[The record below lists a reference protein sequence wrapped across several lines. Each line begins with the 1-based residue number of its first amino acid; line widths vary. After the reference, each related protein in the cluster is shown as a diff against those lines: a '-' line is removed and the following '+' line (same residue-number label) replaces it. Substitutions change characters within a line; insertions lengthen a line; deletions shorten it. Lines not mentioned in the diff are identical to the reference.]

1 LEEETMSNIPAPSSG
16 YSDYGYSGGSLRSHF
31 VDDPYGSYGA
41 GDGGYQSADINAYKQ
56 QLQAYYQNLM
66 SVYQSLQAGDPRRA
80 QCQQYLQMSLQYAQ
94 QVGLQ
99 LQGAPGIGNEW
110 DPNAGAMAGGQSLPG
125 TPTYQDSTHCVFDEG
140 NSTSFAVKQSDANTK
155 QFDIYAKDNTLQV
168 PSNAASV
175 SVVQTTEG
183 SDVKWEVTITF
194 PNGTTRKVVYHH
206 VDREGFNLDIQTGDT
221 SQVTK
226 DASVTGGSNADKLS
240 TSELGS
246 GPSST
251 QRAGDAPTRTED
263 GKDIYDG
270 ASFDISPAPGT
281 GNETVVYASGDVT
294 VTPNS
299 NEEVY
304 VLDFQPT
311 PSPGNYVMKV
321 YANAADKAANK
332 IKDTITIDAGLVDH
346 VSFAGD
352 PTRISYGPG
361 LAVAGHPD
369 QLDTAK
375 PGAGKV
381 TAAGTS
387 ITDGMPLDPNNL
399 TDTAPNS
406 VVGNVATYNNST
418 DVDVHAYYDDA
429 VNVHNITAPG
439 EVTIHGTSF
448 ADTMEVTSYSEGP
461 PRQWTIKVYKD
472 GIHDA
477 AHTETFNITGG
488 ANTKIKL
495 DVLDIGSVETHGKS
509 GTAANLEAASIQLAG
524 SEPSS

>member
-1 LEEETMSNIPAPSSG
+1 MSNIPAPSSG

-41 GDGGYQSADINAYKQ
+41 GDGGYQSADVDAYKQ

-110 DPNAGAMAGGQSLPG
+110 DPNSGVMGGQSLPG

-155 QFDIYAKDNTLQV
+155 QFDIYANDNTLQV

-194 PNGTTRKVVYHH
+194 PNGSTRKVVYHH

-221 SQVTK
+221 SQVSP
-226 DASVTGGSNADKLS
+226 DVSVTGGGHADKL
-240 TSELGS
+240 TKSELGS
-246 GPSST
+246 GPTSS
-251 QRAGDAPTRTED
+251 QQAGDPPTRMD
-263 GKDIYDG
+263 GDNRVYDG
-270 ASFDISPAPGT
+270 SSFDISPVPDGT
-281 GNETVVYASGDVT
+281 NKETKVLASGDVT
-294 VTPNS
+294 ITPNS
-299 NEEVY
+299 NEEI
-304 VLDFQPT
+304 
-311 PSPGNYVMKV
+311 YVMDYQATPAPAQYIVKV
-321 YANAADKAANK
+321 YANEADKAANK
-332 IKDTITIDAGLVDH
+332 IKETITIDAALVDH
-346 VSFAGD
+346 ISFAGD
-352 PTRISYGPG
+352 PSRITYGDG
-361 LAVAGHPD
+361 LCVLNHPD
-369 QLDTAK
+369 QLDTGKTQAAK
-375 PGAGKV
+375 I
-381 TAAGTS
+381 TAADSS
-387 ITDGMPLDPNNL
+387 IADGMPLDPNNL

-406 VVGNVATYNNST
+406 SDRFSGVATYNNST
-418 DVDVHAYYDDA
+418 NVDVHAYYGDEF
-429 VNVHNITAPG
+429 HTHEITAPG

-448 ADTMEVTSYSEGP
+448 ADTMELTSYSEGP
-461 PRQWTIKVYKD
+461 PREWTIKVYKD

-477 AHTETFNITGG
+477 DHTETFHIKGG